1 MSVPRGTMGGEQSPP
16 ILYRGDFMII
26 KLYSVSDNP
35 HTIPKHLENER
46 EFSGTLRNATDVAN
60 PIFQL
65 EMELTALYNYAYIPE
80 FDRYYYLSP
89 PVSVRNGLIEYSARV
104 DVLQSWYNDF
114 KYAPMIASRSDSTY
128 NKFLP
133 DGNRKFE
140 QRTQNQYIHIGAFD
154 PLYSAVMVTVG

>member
-1 MSVPRGTMGGEQSPP
+1 MFHVEQWAGNISPP
-16 ILYRGDFMII
+16 ILYRGDSMII
-26 KLYSVSDNP
+26 KLYTVADNP
-35 HTIPKHLENER
+35 HTIPKHLDNER
-46 EFSGTLRNATDVAN
+46 EFSGSLRNATDVAN
-60 PIFQL
+60 PVFQL
-65 EMELTALYNYAYIPE
+65 EMELTALYNYAYIPD
-80 FDRYYYLSP
+80 FNRYYYLSP

-133 DGNRKFE
+133 DANRKYE
-140 QRTQNQYIHIGAFD
+140 QRTQNQYIHIGAFE